1 MAIPTDGPWTRG
13 CRGLQQKGCSPIAGG
28 KAGDP
33 SPLSLVKPA
42 GERRLPLAPALTTGG
57 LRGGGAAPPPL
68 RESISCRSEQGG
80 AAGPAG
86 ALGSGSGPCSA
97 RGPGA
102 ERSRRGAGLAL
113 CSLRSEPP
121 ARGRLSSP
129 GSAGDGEAGAGSGW
143 MEHRGSHNGSFH
155 PALVAGVQS

>member
-1 MAIPTDGPWTRG
+1 MDGPWTRG

-28 KAGDP
+28 KAGEP

-42 GERRLPLAPALTTGG
+42 GEGGCRSPSLDHRRAARRRSSPTSAP
-57 LRGGGAAPPPL
+57 
-68 RESISCRSEQGG
+68 ESISCRSAQGG

-102 ERSRRGAGLAL
+102 ERSRRGAALAL
-113 CSLRSEPP
+113 CSQRSEPR
-121 ARGRLSSP
+121 ARRRLSSP